1 MIMKLICTGDWHL
14 GNLFHGI
21 DRLEEQRHFLD
32 WMISQIEEHCPDA
45 LLIAGDVFDSGNPSA
60 AAQKAYYGFLARL
73 SALRRPVRVIITA
86 GNHDSAQRL
95 EAPRPLLSCLQVEIR
110 GNVRHTRYTG
120 SDGTTDRSIDYDD
133 LMIPVDGT
141 DGTKAVVLA
150 VPYLRSD
157 AISGE
162 NYSEAVGNFIH
173 GLLVRARDRYPERR
187 TIMMAHLYATGAEI
201 ARDDASE
208 RIVVGGAEQVTL
220 RDLADHPDYLTCG
233 HIHKRQPVRD
243 TDWAR
248 YSGSVMPM
256 SFAEKAYTHGVDL
269 VSITGEGLLEVRQ
282 LRYIPLH
289 PLAVI
294 PEEDEPSDL
303 TVGRLCRMIDERL
316 PPLSGDTPDMNAV
329 YVALRVTHG
338 KIGADDITLL
348 EERLKTRN
356 AVLCKIQKIMPAV
369 EMETDSGNVSLTTVD
384 DILNLDP
391 MTVLSKAF
399 ALRHGAPLS
408 ERQREMLEKITVEAK
423 TFTDR

>member
-1 MIMKLICTGDWHL
+1 MKLICTGDWHL

-21 DRLEEQRHFLD
+21 DRLEEHRHFLD
-32 WMISQIEEHCPDA
+32 WMIGQIEEHCPDA
-45 LLIAGDVFDSGNPSA
+45 LLIAGDIFDSGNPSA

-73 SALRRPVRVIITA
+73 SAMNRSVKVITTA

-110 GNVRHTRYTG
+110 GNVSHTRYTAA
-120 SDGTTDRSIDYDD
+120 DGTADRSIDYDD
-133 LMIPVDGT
+133 LMIPVDGA

-157 AISGE
+157 AVSGE
-162 NYSEAVGNFIH
+162 NYSDAVGNFMH
-173 GLLVRARDRYPERR
+173 ALLLQARDRYPERR
-187 TIMMAHLYATGAEI
+187 IVMMAHLYATGAEI

-220 RDLADHPDYLTCG
+220 RNLTDHPDYLTCG
-233 HIHKRQPVRD
+233 HIHKRQPIRD

-256 SFAEKAYTHGVDL
+256 SFAEKAYSHGVDL
-269 VSITGEGLLEVRQ
+269 VRITDDGLQEVRQ
-282 LRYIPLH
+282 LRYIPQH

-294 PEEDEPSDL
+294 PDEDEPSDL
-303 TVGRLCRMIDERL
+303 TVNRLCRMIDERL
-316 PPLSGDTPDMNAV
+316 PQLAGDTPDMNAV
-329 YVALRVTHG
+329 YVTLRVTHG
-338 KIGADDITLL
+338 KISADDIALL

-399 ALRHGAPLS
+399 VLRHGAPLS
-408 ERQREMLEKITVEAK
+408 DRQREMLETITAAAK
-423 TFTDR
+423 TATDR